1 MAATL
6 TVPLFVLR
14 QWEDLCPFAKA
25 SCTHACVSAC
35 MKSEKSLDT
44 AQWQEGKWSSRQR
57 WFSASLSCCWRQL
70 QQMLKPRS
78 LCARPRPRLRLDT
91 FLSICK
97 VRKTSAHN
105 ETPNP
110 FLLSG
115 PLTPVYTTIQKF
127 RWRFWRKPAEEK
139 EEKFDALPII
149 AARHTHQYH
158 QYELPS
164 ELLYCSICNTQPH
177 NHTHT
182 HTHKHLHTSP
192 QHTLTRTHNSA
203 HALTRNFLLLSRLSL
218 VCLLSGPGSF
228 SRTRRLKKTS
238 LPKPPCASESAML
251 KCANVLG
258 CYITGNRGRIGIS
271 GAVHNRDYL

>member
-1 MAATL
+1 
-6 TVPLFVLR
+6 
-14 QWEDLCPFAKA
+14 
-25 SCTHACVSAC
+25 
-35 MKSEKSLDT
+35 
-44 AQWQEGKWSSRQR
+44 
-57 WFSASLSCCWRQL
+57 
-70 QQMLKPRS
+70 MLKPRS
-78 LCARPRPRLRLDT
+78 LCARTRPRLRLDT

-182 HTHKHLHTSP
+182 HTQAPAHKLTTHAHAHTQFRACAHTLHT
-192 QHTLTRTHNSA
+192 R
-203 HALTRNFLLLSRLSL
+203 SL
-218 VCLLSGPGSF
+218 AISF
-228 SRTRRLKKTS
+228 S
-238 LPKPPCASESAML
+238 
-251 KCANVLG
+251 
-258 CYITGNRGRIGIS
+258 
-271 GAVHNRDYL
+271 